1 MQMRFHEVKHN
12 WVVVNWS
19 DYFHSMYVRKDAVRN
34 IEKFIKNEIDLD
46 QDGLVSEQEM
56 VEKMEK
62 TFLRQRQNEVGVLM
76 HKYDISKW
84 EELYVQCWKYV

>member
-1 MQMRFHEVKHN
+1 
-12 WVVVNWS
+12 
-19 DYFHSMYVRKDAVRN
+19 MYVRKDAVRN

-76 HKYDISKW
+76 HKYDISK
-84 EELYVQCWKYV
+84 